1 MARST
6 VTNVSLNKCVVS
18 VKKKISDMLKD
29 KDSVSLTT
37 DIWSDRVMRSFL
49 GVTIH
54 TNVLDITTG
63 AEELRS
69 FLLSCKRF
77 SGSHTGT
84 RIAAAFDDILETYV
98 ISNKVE
104 YILTDNASN
113 MKSAFKVN
121 FPAEDDDDDDDDVDD
136 DGDDA
141 ASVIQSQALDD
152 ESIWETLD
160 SEEED
165 EIRDVLDSNCKKRL
179 SCFAHSLQLVIG
191 DGLKETKGVTK
202 TIKKSNK
209 LSTSLHRSTVLK
221 EK

>member
-6 VTNVSLNKCVVS
+6 VTNVSLNQCVEN

-49 GVTIH
+49 GVTEH
-54 TNVLDITTG
+54 TNILDPKTG

-77 SGSHTGT
+77 NGSHTGT

-121 FPAEDDDDDDDDVDD
+121 FPTEDDDDDDVDD
-136 DGDDA
+136 DGDDT
-141 ASVIQSQALDD
+141 VTQPQVLDD
-152 ESIWETLD
+152 ESIWETLN
-160 SEEED
+160 SEEEN
-165 EIRDVLDSNCKKRL
+165 EIRDVLDNNCKKRL

-202 TIKKSNK
+202 SIKKSNK
-209 LSTSLHRSTVLK
+209 LSTLLHRSTVLK